1 MAEDGRVVVGIKV
14 TSENK
19 GAEDTERS
27 LDKVG
32 KKAGELEKETKTS
45 GDGIVG
51 AMGRM
56 RGSIEKVR
64 AAIMNLGGL
73 GAIVTGLVAAFKSWR
88 GAAREVA
95 AEIEAIK
102 AGAAQQSVKE
112 LAEAE
117 RSVAE
122 AIERGRKA
130 REDALEIDRMRIAA
144 GRELEDAELEQQKT
158 LELAG
163 VVEGPDK
170 DLDVKRIEEKYAGIA
185 AGRSRD
191 RSLQDLSAEADA
203 KRQAAADAREEVSRL
218 NNERDQMSSMARD
231 ERRRASSAAAAG
243 AKAAANG
250 RWWRFWGD
258 EAETAEQR
266 IKESQ
271 AHGAVAD
278 SAEAKAAEYEARI
291 RAAEARAARLE
302 QEAGV
307 TDARREAVIVRSDT
321 ERIAAGHRSALI
333 ADEQQ
338 RRDIARKRD
347 FDILDGSTSERA
359 RIQGQIDAAR
369 EGLRS
374 ADVRRQSVLMDVQQ
388 GRALGK
394 VSSSEAQTRIR
405 AAEQEF
411 AKVQSEVGKRLEG
424 LVEAMKEFER
434 RLAAAQSRQR
444 VNIENRGEG

>member
-1 MAEDGRVVVGIKV
+1 M
-14 TSENK
+14 
-19 GAEDTERS
+19 
-27 LDKVG
+27 
-32 KKAGELEKETKTS
+32 

-64 AAIMNLGGL
+64 AAIMSLGGL

-102 AGAAQQSVKE
+102 TSAAQQSVKE

-191 RSLQDLSAEADA
+191 RSLQDLSAEA
-203 KRQAAADAREEVSRL
+203 
-218 NNERDQMSSMARD
+218 
-231 ERRRASSAAAAG
+231 
-243 AKAAANG
+243 
-250 RWWRFWGD
+250 
-258 EAETAEQR
+258 
-266 IKESQ
+266 
-271 AHGAVAD
+271 
-278 SAEAKAAEYEARI
+278 
-291 RAAEARAARLE
+291 RAARLE

-307 TDARREAVIVRSDT
+307 TDARREAVMVRSDT

-359 RIQGQIDAAR
+359 RIQRQIDAAR
-369 EGLRS
+369 AGLLS
-374 ADVRRQSVLMDVQQ
+374 ADAGRQAVLMDVQQ

-411 AKVQSEVGKRLEG
+411 AAVQSEVGKRLDG
-424 LVEAMKEFER
+424 LIEAMKEFER